1 MRTPPARSTRLTLQR
16 WREIGRQGG
25 ASFRNWVTRS
35 RPSRFI
41 MTRSW
46 VGLATPRV
54 AAKASAIS
62 SGVNSRTAR
71 S

>member
-1 MRTPPARSTRLTLQR
+1 MRTPPASSTRLTLQR
-16 WREIGRQGG
+16 WSETGRHGG
-25 ASFRNWVTRS
+25 ASSRNWVTRS

-41 MTRSW
+41 IIRSC

-54 AAKASAIS
+54 AANASAIS
-62 SGVNSRTAR
+62 SGVNSRVAR